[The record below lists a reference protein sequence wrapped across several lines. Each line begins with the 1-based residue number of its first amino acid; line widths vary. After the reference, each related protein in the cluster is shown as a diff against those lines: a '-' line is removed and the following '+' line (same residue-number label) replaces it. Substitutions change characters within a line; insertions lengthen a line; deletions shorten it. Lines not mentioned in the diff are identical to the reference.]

1 MFFRNLL
8 LLGVGVAFLWG
19 SKGVS
24 YAAELHTKNVIEKKD
39 ETPENENFEVP
50 EEYLSWFKSLKKE
63 MLDKGTPHID
73 LITLDIK
80 MPKMDGLDFLAK
92 VREKHRELPIII
104 CTAYNNYRH
113 EFSVWN
119 ADGYI
124 LKSGNLTEIKDKI
137 KRLIG

>member
-1 MFFRNLL
+1 M
-8 LLGVGVAFLWG
+8 
-19 SKGVS
+19 SKKTILVLDDEQS
-24 YAAELHTKNVIEKKD
+24 IRTLFEDEFKD
-39 ETPENENFEVP
+39 EGYEVISTDSGEDALNMIGSANP
-50 EEYLSWFKSLKKE
+50 K
-63 MLDKGTPHID
+63 ID

-124 LKSGNLTEIKDKI
+124 LKSGNLTEIKEKI

>member
-1 MFFRNLL
+1 MDNSGKIVLVDDEAMVTKTLATLL
-8 LLGVGVAFLWG
+8 KLEGL
-19 SKGVS
+19 KNTVS
-24 YAAELHTKNVIEKKD
+24 FNSPYEAL
-39 ETPENENFEVP
+39 
-50 EEYLSWFKSLKKE
+50 EYLE
-63 MLDKGTPHID
+63 NNECD
-73 LITLDIK
+73 LVISDFI

>member
-1 MFFRNLL
+1 M
-8 LLGVGVAFLWG
+8 
-19 SKGVS
+19 SKKTILVLDDEKSIQTLFADEFKDEG
-24 YAAELHTKNVIEKKD
+24 YNVISTDSGIEAL
-39 ETPENENFEVP
+39 EII
-50 EEYLSWFKSLKKE
+50 
-63 MLDKGTPHID
+63 DKADPVID

-92 VREKHRELPIII
+92 VREQHRHLPIII

-124 LKSGNLTEIKDKI
+124 LKSGNITEIKEKI

>member
-1 MFFRNLL
+1 MPKKTILVL
-8 LLGVGVAFLWG
+8 DD
-19 SKGVS
+19 
-24 YAAELHTKNVIEKKD
+24 EKSIRTLFEEEFKD
-39 ETPENENFEVP
+39 EGYDVVSTDSG
-50 EEYLSWFKSLKKE
+50 EEALE

-80 MPKMDGLDFLAK
+80 MPKMDGLDFLSK

>member
-1 MFFRNLL
+1 M
-8 LLGVGVAFLWG
+8 
-19 SKGVS
+19 SKKTI
-24 YAAELHTKNVIEKKD
+24 LVIDDEKSIQILFEDEFKD
-39 ETPENENFEVP
+39 EGYDVISTDSGHEA
-50 EEYLSWFKSLKKE
+50 LE
-63 MLDKGTPHID
+63 MLARADPPID

-80 MPKMDGLDFLAK
+80 MPKMDGLDFLGK
-92 VREKHRELPIII
+92 VRDQYRERPIII

-124 LKSGNLTEIKDKI
+124 LKSGNLTEIKEKI

>member
-1 MFFRNLL
+1 MPKKTILVL
-8 LLGVGVAFLWG
+8 DD
-19 SKGVS
+19 
-24 YAAELHTKNVIEKKD
+24 EKSIRTLFEEEFKD
-39 ETPENENFEVP
+39 EGYNVVSTDDG
-50 EEYLSWFKSLKKE
+50 EEALK
-63 MLDKGTPHID
+63 MIDSGNPQID

-92 VREKHRELPIII
+92 VREHHRDLPIII

-124 LKSGNLTEIKDKI
+124 LKSGKLAEIKDKI

>member
-1 MFFRNLL
+1 MPKKTILVLDDEKSIRNL
-8 LLGVGVAFLWG
+8 F
-19 SKGVS
+19 
-24 YAAELHTKNVIEKKD
+24 EEEFKD
-39 ETPENENFEVP
+39 EGYNVVSTDSG
-50 EEYLSWFKSLKKE
+50 EEALE
-63 MLDKGTPHID
+63 MLNRGTPQID
-73 LITLDIK
+73 LVTLDIK

-92 VREKHRELPIII
+92 VRENHRNLPIII

>member
-1 MFFRNLL
+1 MPKKTILVL
-8 LLGVGVAFLWG
+8 DD
-19 SKGVS
+19 
-24 YAAELHTKNVIEKKD
+24 EKSIRTLFEEEFKD
-39 ETPENENFEVP
+39 EEYNVVSTDSG
-50 EEYLSWFKSLKKE
+50 EEALE
-63 MLDKGTPHID
+63 MINKDNPHID

-80 MPKMDGLDFLAK
+80 MPKMDGLDFLGK
-92 VREKHRELPIII
+92 VRENHRELPIII

-113 EFSVWN
+113 EFQVWN